1 MRKTKEITPKKCLC
15 TVTMGTILRASDELG
30 LIPPIQVPIDSYV
43 KFRHFDSVFLL
54 PVFVNSV
61 EQFQIIF

>member
-1 MRKTKEITPKKCLC
+1 
-15 TVTMGTILRASDELG
+15 MGTILRASDELG

-54 PVFVNSV
+54 FVNSV
-61 EQFQIIF
+61 EQFQIIFWWAQPKFFHLR